1 LKWHFSLLRLSLTSG
16 VGKLHEKQI
25 IATLIWNHSTS
36 SCPSGNPDER
46 RRISPYK
53 SLAVFDSEKDRFRT
67 ETCSVSKSGGMM
79 EESATLTQ
87 PVSAHDHAEGPADAP
102 LTLVEYGD
110 YQCPYCGAAYPVVK
124 RLQKTL
130 GKKMRFVFRNFP
142 LTQMHPYALVAAEA
156 AEAAALQGKF
166 WEMHDLLF
174 EQQAFLDPD
183 VIPMWAERIGLN
195 LEQLGNDIRQGVP
208 EKRIKED
215 RQSGIRS
222 GVNGTP
228 TFFIN
233 GARYDGPTDYDSLL
247 EALKSFAMRDGAW
260 LPRNP
265 SEGISNEPGL
275 PEKEMPSGII

>member
-1 LKWHFSLLRLSLTSG
+1 M
-16 VGKLHEKQI
+16 EK
-25 IATLIWNHSTS
+25 
-36 SCPSGNPDER
+36 
-46 RRISPYK
+46 
-53 SLAVFDSEKDRFRT
+53 
-67 ETCSVSKSGGMM
+67 
-79 EESATLTQ
+79 SASLTQ
-87 PVSAHDHAEGPADAP
+87 PVSARDHAEGPADTP

-130 GKKMRFVFRNFP
+130 GMKLQFVFRNFP
-142 LTQMHPYALVAAEA
+142 LTQAHPYALMAAEA

-174 EQQAFLDPD
+174 EQQTLLKPEI
-183 VIPMWAERIGLN
+183 IPSWAERIGLD
-195 LEQLGNDIRQGVP
+195 LEKFGNDIRQGVV

-233 GARYDGPTDYDSLL
+233 GMRYDGSPDYGSLL
-247 EALKSFAMRDGAW
+247 AALE
-260 LPRNP
+260 
-265 SEGISNEPGL
+265 SELALRSV
-275 PEKEMPSGII
+275 